1 MGKTNISYVK
11 TDPNHF
17 FSMEKPILF
26 TEWQEAPEIWD
37 MIRSE
42 VDRTGEKG
50 KFILTGST
58 TPRKNI
64 TKHSGIGRIN
74 KIKMSTMTLYET
86 GESIGTVS
94 LRDLFNG
101 KDLVRGETNIGIEK
115 LSKIIVRGGFPASL
129 NYNEEEA
136 RLANKGYIN
145 LLINEDI
152 HSIDGVSRDPKKMLS
167 ILKSYARNL
176 SSIASDA
183 TIKLDMESEGIIID
197 DKTYLDYVNT
207 LQKLFIIDNAPT
219 WSPKLRSK
227 TAIRTSEK
235 KLISDTGLA
244 SVALG
249 ITSTKLLNDIN
260 TFSFFFEALCLHDLK
275 IYANS
280 IDGKVYHYR
289 DKTNLEIDAIIDLDD
304 NRWGAIEVQLGADKI
319 DEAAENLIKLKG
331 KVDTSKKGNPSF
343 LMVLYGGKYAYKR
356 EDGILVVPLTCLKH

>member
-1 MGKTNISYVK
+1 
-11 TDPNHF
+11 
-17 FSMEKPILF
+17 
-26 TEWQEAPEIWD
+26 
-37 MIRSE
+37 
-42 VDRTGEKG
+42 
-50 KFILTGST
+50 
-58 TPRKNI
+58 
-64 TKHSGIGRIN
+64 
-74 KIKMSTMTLYET
+74 MTLYET